1 VFNASQLPSDSP
13 VLIGRVEKHLCV
25 RTGAWTFWLPIET
38 EARFPRVDDIIPRT
52 AMMPNLVEVHPADA
66 QFLTENLPR
75 LPQQETDSGIVTL
88 DLNGSV
94 LVRSRSSGDSPS
106 TELRLSNSLK
116 TGDDLRVVSDRRYL
130 SRAMALGLTRWHLA
144 NADSPMLA
152 QDERRSYVWA
162 LWDKGSAVKP
172 SEDALVVESPVAR
185 AVRTAVSPAPLP
197 APAAPLPPTPTP
209 PAPVLRS
216 MTMPRQKPIPAMP
229 EQTMDTMSIVE
240 QQDTNTSAASPIEQ
254 AIRLRGVLRDA
265 LTATNDLI
273 GSLKRQQKQQRAYKS
288 AIASLREL
296 QGVA

>member
-1 VFNASQLPSDSP
+1 
-13 VLIGRVEKHLCV
+13 
-25 RTGAWTFWLPIET
+25 LPIET